1 MPVIAKFEELEEI
14 LVSGTDEDPPESD
27 DYSEDSY
34 P

>member
-1 MPVIAKFEELEEI
+1 MVAEFEKI
-14 LVSGTDEDPPESD
+14 LVKRSDDPDEDPPESD